1 MLREKI
7 IGSKIKGSE
16 VNYLTLAKPIDQDD
30 TDFLQTDLLSA
41 KEILKLIQ
49 NVQSADDSVEL
60 LDPNKYAYGIQMLF
74 TGIGD
79 NSQIYSIDRIGNPE
93 LHKTLPIQSKFAT
106 CIHQGTNIK
115 YWCDPNDNRFRKD
128 TKQYKFNV
136 ELSIKETTT
145 SNNTPK
151 TDDYSPCTTY
161 THIIKF
167 KNTDIYNNKE
177 LNDLVTTYKYLY
189 AWIKINNVVCRINKI
204 DFENKE
210 LYITSEG
217 SIPNGTLFD
226 IELGCSINGY
236 DGEIGVYT
244 PKFYIWVSQ
253 QEQTGIHQF
262 LKTITNLPSCNIFMS
277 EKKCVN
283 NCTEVKPHITSIS
296 HCTVLKHKMNDNKWG
311 WLNTLSDDTAVCV
324 VNYQPNLR
332 GGLSGSEY
340 YDDKLKDGVSISA
353 LGKGFLCRSLDEA
366 RKYSSKNNNGKVLYY
381 QMWNAILLCYFIE
394 YCTLAISNPYVK
406 ELQEGLHTGGLCD
419 PEKTLR
425 FCEKT
430 ELKSPLIPI
439 DYTLCLGNNSGV
451 VFNRN
456 KIDDVKKPTTANWND
471 VILPYDIA
479 SKNQI
484 IVDSDDNSLLHIKC
498 DKKYSFVDVSD
509 SYNIIKLRVISPY
522 PSVKITGINN
532 NKKVQVLK
540 INYSA
545 GIPSFIDLENSNNY
559 IDGIYSFMDAD
570 GHVYIIFRIY
580 GPGIDLKLNTD
591 EPIKTINLDP
601 INQFVVPNYRGFNM
615 FFSMCDVSMY
625 IENLLYVKKLK
636 KVKNLDKPYS
646 YNYNDNLVINS
657 IYFGTNTK
665 NQFNDSL
672 NNKKCYNNIGA
683 YYLRGS
689 SYAYNYPYDA
699 IVDVYDNKI
708 LLLQISS
715 GDEKGTNNLCDSLL
729 FVSQNYIEN
738 KSDQYI
744 SYMTTVPYTYDKFND
759 TDTIISSG
767 LLSLKN
773 SDYINTNSGSSA
785 FSKCYTLN

>member
-7 IGSKIKGSE
+7 IGSKIKGNE

-74 TGIGD
+74 TDIENG
-79 NSQIYSIDRIGNPE
+79 SQIYSIDRIGNPE

-115 YWCDPNDNRFRKD
+115 YWCDPNDSRFRKD
-128 TKQYKFNV
+128 TERYKFNV

-167 KNTDIYNNKE
+167 KNTDINKNSE

-210 LYITSEG
+210 LYITSED
-217 SIPNGTLFD
+217 SIPNETLFD

-244 PKFYIWVSQ
+244 PKFYIWISH
-253 QEQTGIHQF
+253 QEQTGIHQY
-262 LKTITNLPSCNIFMS
+262 LKNIIDTPSCNIFIS

-283 NCTEVKPHITSIS
+283 NCTEVKSHITSIS

-340 YDDKLKDGVSISA
+340 YDDQLKDGVSISA

-394 YCTLAISNPYVK
+394 YCTIAISNPYVK

-419 PEKTLR
+419 PENKLR
-425 FCEKT
+425 FCEMTK
-430 ELKSPLIPI
+430 LKSPLIPI

-456 KIDDVKKPTTANWND
+456 KIDDVKQPTTANWND
-471 VILPYDIA
+471 VIVPYDIA

-498 DKKYSFVDVSD
+498 DKKYSFVDGSD
-509 SYNIIKLRVISPY
+509 SYNIIKLRVISNY
-522 PSVKITGINN
+522 TSVKITGINN
-532 NKKVQVLK
+532 NKKVQVFYYTHPK
-540 INYSA
+540 KPEFY
-545 GIPSFIDLENSNNY
+545 DLENSSNY
-559 IDGIYSFMDAD
+559 IGNIADFVDSD
-570 GHVYIIFRIY
+570 GHDYIIFRIY

-591 EPIKTINLDP
+591 EPIETINLDP

-615 FFSMCDVSMY
+615 FFGMCDVSMY

-636 KVKNLDKPYS
+636 KI
-646 YNYNDNLVINS
+646 DNLGTPYYYNPDDTLLINS

-683 YYLRGS
+683 YYVSGP
-689 SYAYNYPYDA
+689 YYNNRYPEN
-699 IVDVYDNKI
+699 ILVDVYDNKI
-708 LLLQISS
+708 LLLQPS
-715 GDEKGTNNLCDSLL
+715 GFGMQGVNNLCDSLS
-729 FVSQNYIEN
+729 FVSQNLIEN

-744 SYMTTVPYTYDKFND
+744 SYMTTVPYTYYKFND
-759 TDTIISSG
+759 SNTIISSG

>member
-30 TDFLQTDLLSA
+30 TDFLQTDLLPA

-60 LDPNKYAYGIQMLF
+60 LDPNKYAYGIKFLQYG
-74 TGIGD
+74 TGSLDGNDEGI
-79 NSQIYSIDRIGNPE
+79 QRIGNPE

-177 LNDLVTTYKYLY
+177 LNYLVTTYKYLY

-217 SIPNGTLFD
+217 SIPNETLFD

-244 PKFYIWVSQ
+244 PKFYIWRNNQIDNYNQVV
-253 QEQTGIHQF
+253 E
-262 LKTITNLPSCNIFMS
+262 IFIS
-277 EKKCVN
+277 EKRCVSY
-283 NCTEVKPHITSIS
+283 CTEIKSHITSIS

-332 GGLSGSEY
+332 GGCEFLGSKL
-340 YDDKLKDGVSISA
+340 YDNYINNGISNSA
-353 LGKGFLCRSLDEA
+353 LGKGFICRSLDEA

-381 QMWNAILLCYFIE
+381 QMWNAILWCYFIE
-394 YCTLAISNPYVK
+394 YCTFTVHKPYTK
-406 ELQEGLHTGGLCD
+406 ELEKGLHVGGFSD
-419 PEKTLR
+419 PNIGFDDPSTICYFLSKY
-425 FCEKT
+425 FD
-430 ELKSPLIPI
+430 SHSLIPI
-439 DYTLCLGNNSGV
+439 DCTLCCGNNSGIIKYEGGLY
-451 VFNRN
+451 N
-456 KIDDVKKPTTANWND
+456 KHIIYAADSNYICPVN
-471 VILPYDIA
+471 IA
-479 SKNQI
+479 SKDQI
-484 IVDSDDNSLLHIKC
+484 QVDKNDNSILHIKC
-498 DKKYSFVDVSD
+498 DEKYRTYADDGSSFCRIGLSFLLNVG
-509 SYNIIKLRVISPY
+509 KLE
-522 PSVKITGINN
+522 ITGFKNN
-532 NKKVQVLK
+532 NKVVFIRKDHYGANPMLTENAI
-540 INYSA
+540 INLSSVKYS
-545 GIPSFIDLENSNNY
+545 NY
-559 IDGIYSFMDAD
+559 GGPDILMC
-570 GHVYIIFRIY
+570 VY
-580 GPGIDLKLNTD
+580 GEGIDIKLHMPDNVDEKNT
-591 EPIKTINLDP
+591 ETTIP
-601 INQFVVPNYRGFNM
+601 KAIIPNYRGFNM
-615 FFSMCDVSMY
+615 FFNMGDAPMY
-625 IENLLYVKKLK
+625 I
-636 KVKNLDKPYS
+636 
-646 YNYNDNLVINS
+646 DN
-657 IYFGTNTK
+657 
-665 NQFNDSL
+665 
-672 NNKKCYNNIGA
+672 
-683 YYLRGS
+683 
-689 SYAYNYPYDA
+689 
-699 IVDVYDNKI
+699 
-708 LLLQISS
+708 LLLQTDFSYTGCELYFSKDIKKQFNNTIGNKYKITGIDHYVSDSS
-715 GDEKGTNNLCDSLL
+715 HRGPSIQGIYINGNGNITIKRDMITDVLLDSCYFFKVNDLPQDPL
-729 FVSQNYIEN
+729 SIPYSVKTPSYIYYE
-738 KSDQYI
+738 
-744 SYMTTVPYTYDKFND
+744 YDND
-759 TDTIISSG
+759 FYCSG
-767 LLSLKN
+767 LLSLTNGKQIGI
-773 SDYINTNSGSSA
+773 DYDFSE

>member
-30 TDFLQTDLLSA
+30 TDFLQTDLLPA

-60 LDPNKYAYGIQMLF
+60 LDPNKYAYGIKFLQYG
-74 TGIGD
+74 TGSLDGNDEGI
-79 NSQIYSIDRIGNPE
+79 QRIGNPE

-177 LNDLVTTYKYLY
+177 LNYLVTTYKYLY

-244 PKFYIWVSQ
+244 PKFYIWRNNQIDNYNQVV
-253 QEQTGIHQF
+253 E
-262 LKTITNLPSCNIFMS
+262 IFIS
-277 EKKCVN
+277 EKRCVSY
-283 NCTEVKPHITSIS
+283 CTEIKSHITSIS

-332 GGLSGSEY
+332 GGCEFLGSKL
-340 YDDKLKDGVSISA
+340 YDNYINNGISNSA
-353 LGKGFLCRSLDEA
+353 LGKGFICRSLDEA

-381 QMWNAILLCYFIE
+381 QMWNAILWCYFIE
-394 YCTLAISNPYVK
+394 YCTFTVHKPYTK
-406 ELQEGLHTGGLCD
+406 ELEKGLHVGGFSD
-419 PEKTLR
+419 PNIGFDDPSTICYFLSKY
-425 FCEKT
+425 FD
-430 ELKSPLIPI
+430 SHSLIPI
-439 DYTLCLGNNSGV
+439 DCTLCCGNNSGIIKYEGGLY
-451 VFNRN
+451 N
-456 KIDDVKKPTTANWND
+456 KHIIYAADSNYICPVN
-471 VILPYDIA
+471 IA
-479 SKNQI
+479 SKDQI
-484 IVDSDDNSLLHIKC
+484 QVDKNDNSILHIKC
-498 DKKYSFVDVSD
+498 DEKYRTYADDGSSFCRIGLSFLLNVG
-509 SYNIIKLRVISPY
+509 KLE
-522 PSVKITGINN
+522 ITGFKNN
-532 NKKVQVLK
+532 NKVVFIRKDHYGANPMLTENAI
-540 INYSA
+540 INLSSVKYS
-545 GIPSFIDLENSNNY
+545 NY
-559 IDGIYSFMDAD
+559 GGPDILMC
-570 GHVYIIFRIY
+570 VY
-580 GPGIDLKLNTD
+580 GEGIDIKLHMPDNVDEKNT
-591 EPIKTINLDP
+591 ETTIP
-601 INQFVVPNYRGFNM
+601 KAIIPNYRGFNM
-615 FFSMCDVSMY
+615 FFNMGDAPMY
-625 IENLLYVKKLK
+625 I
-636 KVKNLDKPYS
+636 
-646 YNYNDNLVINS
+646 DN
-657 IYFGTNTK
+657 
-665 NQFNDSL
+665 
-672 NNKKCYNNIGA
+672 
-683 YYLRGS
+683 
-689 SYAYNYPYDA
+689 
-699 IVDVYDNKI
+699 
-708 LLLQISS
+708 LLLQTDFSYTGCELYFSKDIKKQFNNTIGNKYKITGIDHYVSDSS
-715 GDEKGTNNLCDSLL
+715 HRGPSIQGIYINGNGNITIKRDMITDVLLDSCYFFKVNDLL
-729 FVSQNYIEN
+729 QDPLSIPYSVKTPSYIYYE
-738 KSDQYI
+738 
-744 SYMTTVPYTYDKFND
+744 YDND
-759 TDTIISSG
+759 FYCSG
-767 LLSLKN
+767 LLSLTNGKQIGI
-773 SDYINTNSGSSA
+773 DYDFSE

>member
-7 IGSKIKGSE
+7 IGSKIKGNE

-74 TGIGD
+74 TDIENG
-79 NSQIYSIDRIGNPE
+79 SQIYSIDRIGNPE

-115 YWCDPNDNRFRKD
+115 YWCDPNDSRFRKD
-128 TKQYKFNV
+128 TERYKFNV

-167 KNTDIYNNKE
+167 KNTDINKNSE

-210 LYITSEG
+210 LYITSED
-217 SIPNGTLFD
+217 SIPNETLFD

-244 PKFYIWVSQ
+244 PKFYIWISH
-253 QEQTGIHQF
+253 QEQTGIHQY
-262 LKTITNLPSCNIFMS
+262 LKNIIDTPSCNIFIS

-283 NCTEVKPHITSIS
+283 NCTEVKSHITSIS

-340 YDDKLKDGVSISA
+340 YDDQLKDGVSISA

-394 YCTLAISNPYVK
+394 YCTIAISNPYVK

-419 PEKTLR
+419 PENKLR
-425 FCEKT
+425 FCEMTK
-430 ELKSPLIPI
+430 LKSPLIPI

-456 KIDDVKKPTTANWND
+456 KIDDVKQPTTANWND
-471 VILPYDIA
+471 VIVPYDIA

-498 DKKYSFVDVSD
+498 DKKYSFVDGSD
-509 SYNIIKLRVISPY
+509 SYNIIKLRVISNY
-522 PSVKITGINN
+522 TSVKITGINN
-532 NKKVQVLK
+532 NKKVQVFYYTHPK
-540 INYSA
+540 KPEFY
-545 GIPSFIDLENSNNY
+545 DLENSSNY
-559 IDGIYSFMDAD
+559 IGNIADFVDSD
-570 GHVYIIFRIY
+570 GHDYIIFRIY

-591 EPIKTINLDP
+591 EPIETINLDP

-615 FFSMCDVSMY
+615 FFGMCDVSMY

-636 KVKNLDKPYS
+636 KI
-646 YNYNDNLVINS
+646 DNLGTPYYYNPDDTLLINS

-683 YYLRGS
+683 YYVSGS
-689 SYAYNYPYDA
+689 YYNNRYPEN
-699 IVDVYDNKI
+699 ILVDVYDNKI
-708 LLLQISS
+708 LLLQPS
-715 GDEKGTNNLCDSLL
+715 GFGMQGVNNLCDSLS
-729 FVSQNYIEN
+729 FVSQNLIEN

-744 SYMTTVPYTYDKFND
+744 SYMTTVPYTYYKFND
-759 TDTIISSG
+759 SNTIISSG

>member
-30 TDFLQTDLLSA
+30 TDFLQTDLLPA

-60 LDPNKYAYGIQMLF
+60 LDPNKYAYGIKFLQYG
-74 TGIGD
+74 TGSLDGNDEGI
-79 NSQIYSIDRIGNPE
+79 QRIGNPE

-177 LNDLVTTYKYLY
+177 LNYLVTTYKYLY

-217 SIPNGTLFD
+217 SIPNETLFD

-244 PKFYIWVSQ
+244 PKFYIWRNNQIDNYNQVV
-253 QEQTGIHQF
+253 E
-262 LKTITNLPSCNIFMS
+262 IFIS
-277 EKKCVN
+277 EKRCVSY
-283 NCTEVKPHITSIS
+283 CTEIKSHITSIS

-332 GGLSGSEY
+332 GGCEFLGSKL
-340 YDDKLKDGVSISA
+340 YDNYINNGISNSA
-353 LGKGFLCRSLDEA
+353 LGKGFICRSLDEA

-381 QMWNAILLCYFIE
+381 QMWNAILWCYFIE
-394 YCTLAISNPYVK
+394 YCTFTVHKPYTK
-406 ELQEGLHTGGLCD
+406 ELEKGLHVGGFSD
-419 PEKTLR
+419 PNIGFDDPSTICYFLSKY
-425 FCEKT
+425 FD
-430 ELKSPLIPI
+430 SHSLIPI
-439 DYTLCLGNNSGV
+439 DCTLCCGNNSGIIKYEGGLY
-451 VFNRN
+451 N
-456 KIDDVKKPTTANWND
+456 KHIIYAADSNYICPVN
-471 VILPYDIA
+471 IA
-479 SKNQI
+479 SKDQI
-484 IVDSDDNSLLHIKC
+484 QVDKNDNSILHIKC
-498 DKKYSFVDVSD
+498 DEKYRTYADDGSSFCRIGLSFLLNVG
-509 SYNIIKLRVISPY
+509 KLE
-522 PSVKITGINN
+522 ITGFKNN
-532 NKKVQVLK
+532 NKVVFIRKDHYGANPMLTENAI
-540 INYSA
+540 INLSSVKYS
-545 GIPSFIDLENSNNY
+545 NY
-559 IDGIYSFMDAD
+559 GGPDILMC
-570 GHVYIIFRIY
+570 VY
-580 GPGIDLKLNTD
+580 GEGIDIKLHMPDNVDEKNT
-591 EPIKTINLDP
+591 ETTIP
-601 INQFVVPNYRGFNM
+601 KAIIPNYRGFNM
-615 FFSMCDVSMY
+615 FFNMGDAPMY
-625 IENLLYVKKLK
+625 I
-636 KVKNLDKPYS
+636 
-646 YNYNDNLVINS
+646 DN
-657 IYFGTNTK
+657 
-665 NQFNDSL
+665 
-672 NNKKCYNNIGA
+672 
-683 YYLRGS
+683 
-689 SYAYNYPYDA
+689 
-699 IVDVYDNKI
+699 
-708 LLLQISS
+708 LLLQTDFSYTGCELYFSKDIKKQFNNTIGNKYKITGIDHYVSDSS
-715 GDEKGTNNLCDSLL
+715 HRGPSIQGIYINGNGNITIKRDMITDVLLDSCYFFKVNDLL
-729 FVSQNYIEN
+729 QDPLSIPYSVKTPSYIYYE
-738 KSDQYI
+738 
-744 SYMTTVPYTYDKFND
+744 YDND
-759 TDTIISSG
+759 FYCSG
-767 LLSLKN
+767 LLSLTNGKQIGI
-773 SDYINTNSGSSA
+773 DYDFSE

>member
-60 LDPNKYAYGIQMLF
+60 LDPNKYAYGIKFLQYG
-74 TGIGD
+74 TGSLDKNDEGI
-79 NSQIYSIDRIGNPE
+79 QRIGNPE

-217 SIPNGTLFD
+217 SIPNETLFD

-244 PKFYIWVSQ
+244 PKFYIWRNNQIDNYNQVV
-253 QEQTGIHQF
+253 E
-262 LKTITNLPSCNIFMS
+262 IFIS
-277 EKKCVN
+277 EKRCVSY
-283 NCTEVKPHITSIS
+283 CTEIKSHITSIS

-332 GGLSGSEY
+332 GGCEFLGSKL
-340 YDDKLKDGVSISA
+340 YDNYINNGISNSA
-353 LGKGFLCRSLDEA
+353 LGKGFICRSLDEA

-381 QMWNAILLCYFIE
+381 QMWNAILWCYFIE
-394 YCTLAISNPYVK
+394 YCTFTVHKPYTK
-406 ELQEGLHTGGLCD
+406 ELEKGLHVGGFSD
-419 PEKTLR
+419 PNIGFDDPSTICYFLSKY
-425 FCEKT
+425 FD
-430 ELKSPLIPI
+430 SHSLIPI
-439 DYTLCLGNNSGV
+439 DCTLCCGNNSGIIKYEGGLY
-451 VFNRN
+451 N
-456 KIDDVKKPTTANWND
+456 KHIIYAADSNYICPVN
-471 VILPYDIA
+471 IA
-479 SKNQI
+479 SKDQI
-484 IVDSDDNSLLHIKC
+484 QVDKNDNSILHIKC
-498 DKKYSFVDVSD
+498 DEKYRTYEDDGSSFCRIGLSFLLNVG
-509 SYNIIKLRVISPY
+509 KLE
-522 PSVKITGINN
+522 ITGFKNN
-532 NKKVQVLK
+532 NKVVFIRKDHYGADPMLTENAIINLSSVKYSNYGGPDILMQV
-540 INYSA
+540 
-545 GIPSFIDLENSNNY
+545 
-559 IDGIYSFMDAD
+559 
-570 GHVYIIFRIY
+570 Y
-580 GPGIDLKLNTD
+580 GEGIDIKLHMPDNVDEKNT
-591 EPIKTINLDP
+591 EITIP
-601 INQFVVPNYRGFNM
+601 KAIIPNYRGFNM
-615 FFSMCDVSMY
+615 FFNMGDAPMY
-625 IENLLYVKKLK
+625 I
-636 KVKNLDKPYS
+636 
-646 YNYNDNLVINS
+646 DN
-657 IYFGTNTK
+657 
-665 NQFNDSL
+665 
-672 NNKKCYNNIGA
+672 
-683 YYLRGS
+683 
-689 SYAYNYPYDA
+689 
-699 IVDVYDNKI
+699 
-708 LLLQISS
+708 LLLQTDFSYTGCELYFSKDIKKQFNNTIGNKYKITGIDHYVSDSS
-715 GDEKGTNNLCDSLL
+715 HRGPSIQGIYINGNGNITIKRDMITDVLLDSCYFFKVNDLLQDPLSIPYSVKTPSYIYYECDDD
-729 FVSQNYIEN
+729 FYC
-738 KSDQYI
+738 
-744 SYMTTVPYTYDKFND
+744 
-759 TDTIISSG
+759 SG
-767 LLSLKN
+767 LLSLTNGKQIGI
-773 SDYINTNSGSSA
+773 DYDFSE